1 MPILSYPN
9 FLQAAERKL
18 SDSGNTCGNHA
29 VLTINLGR
37 LAELDGILGYAAVD
51 QIIQTIAT
59 QLADALNPE
68 DLTGITGRHQVSCLL
83 VNLLAHAHAV
93 LAAHK
98 ITRILNSPF
107 PLGRQNILLNPC
119 IGVAYGCDKNS
130 TIDLMMRN
138 ASLAMQQALQEK
150 ELIKLFVENPEDAY
164 LTQLHLWSD
173 LNEAIETSALHL
185 QFQPQFS
192 VASGKIE
199 STEALLRWTHPQHGP
214 IRPDKLIQVAEGSI
228 LMPKLTQWVL
238 HTALRECSTYRKAG
252 IDAGVSINFSA
263 DDLREPDIIDLTA
276 QALNIWNIP
285 SDRITVEV
293 TETAVMETNRNI
305 LDTLN
310 HLKDMGL
317 KLSMDDFGT
326 GYSSMSR
333 MLELPLDEVKIDMI
347 FVRQM
352 TTHPKHERIVDSII
366 NLAHQLNLTVVAEG
380 VEDIDT
386 FRRLTELGC
395 DVIQGYL
402 IGKPMPLTDFIKTV
416 SQQSFEFLQPA
427 LSEAGDSD
435 QSIPGIMNSR

>member
-1 MPILSYPN
+1 MPILSYPH

-18 SDSGNTCGNHA
+18 SDSGSASGNHA
-29 VLTINLGR
+29 ILTVNLGR

-51 QIIQTIAT
+51 RIIQTVAT
-59 QLADALNPE
+59 QLADALNPG
-68 DLTGITGRHQVSCLL
+68 DLIGITGRHQISCLL
-83 VNLLAHAHAV
+83 VNLLASAHAV

-98 ITRILNSPF
+98 IIRTLAMPF
-107 PLGRQNILLNPC
+107 ALERQNILLTPC
-119 IGVAYGCDKNS
+119 IGVACGCEKNS
-130 TIDLMMRN
+130 SIDQLMRN
-138 ASLAMQQALQEK
+138 ASLAMQQAQQEK
-150 ELIKLFVENPEDAY
+150 EPVKLFADNPEDSH

-173 LNEAIETSALHL
+173 LNEAIETGALYL
-185 QFQPQFS
+185 GFQPQFS

-199 STEALLRWTHPQHGP
+199 STEALLRWIHPQHGP
-214 IRPDKLIQVAEGSI
+214 VRTDKLIQIAEGSI
-228 LMPKLTQWVL
+228 LMPKLTQWVV
-238 HTALRECSTYRKAG
+238 HTALRECLTYREAG

-276 QALNIWNIP
+276 QALEIWNIP
-285 SDRITVEV
+285 PRCITVEV

-326 GYSSMSR
+326 GYSSMAR

-347 FVRQM
+347 FVREM
-352 TTHPKHERIVDSII
+352 TKRPKHERIVDSII

-386 FRRLTELGC
+386 FRRLAALGC

-416 SQQSFEFLQPA
+416 RQQSFEFLQPA
-427 LSEAGDSD
+427 SPGSGNGY
-435 QSIPGIMNSR
+435 QSIPGIINSR

>member
-1 MPILSYPN
+1 MPILSYQN
-9 FLQAAERKL
+9 FFQTAERKL
-18 SDSGNTCGNHA
+18 SDNNNACGNHA
-29 VLTINLGR
+29 VLTVNLGR
-37 LAELDGILGYAAVD
+37 LAELDGILGHAAVD
-51 QIIQTIAT
+51 QIIQTISK

-68 DLTGITGRHQVSCLL
+68 DLIGITGRHQVSCLL
-83 VNLLAHAHAV
+83 VNLLANAHAI

-98 ITRILNSPF
+98 IIRILTVPF
-107 PLGRQNILLNPC
+107 TLGTQNILLNPC
-119 IGVAYGCDKNS
+119 IGVAYGCEKNS

-138 ASLAMQQALQEK
+138 ASLAIQQALQEK
-150 ELIKLFVENPEDAY
+150 EQIKLFVENPEDSY
-164 LTQLHLWSD
+164 LTQLHLWSE
-173 LNEAIETSALHL
+173 LNDAIETNALHL
-185 QFQPQFS
+185 QFQPQFNT
-192 VASGKIE
+192 ASGKIE

-214 IRPDKLIQVAEGSI
+214 IRTDKLIRIAEGTI

-238 HTALRECSTYRKAG
+238 HTALRECLAYRQAG

-276 QALNIWNIP
+276 QALSIWNVP
-285 SDRITVEV
+285 PGRITVEV

-347 FVRQM
+347 FVREM
-352 TTHPKHERIVDSII
+352 TKHPKHERIVDAII

-380 VEDIDT
+380 VEDLHT

-395 DVIQGYL
+395 DVIQGYF
-402 IGKPMPLTDFIKTV
+402 IGKPMPITDFINTIN
-416 SQQSFEFLQPA
+416 QQSFEYLQA
-427 LSEAGDSD
+427 VSLESGNRH
-435 QSIPGIMNSR
+435 QSIPGIINSR

>member
-138 ASLAMQQALQEK
+138 ASLAIATG
-150 ELIKLFVENPEDAY
+150 IA
-164 LTQLHLWSD
+164 
-173 LNEAIETSALHL
+173 
-185 QFQPQFS
+185 
-192 VASGKIE
+192 
-199 STEALLRWTHPQHGP
+199 
-214 IRPDKLIQVAEGSI
+214 
-228 LMPKLTQWVL
+228 
-238 HTALRECSTYRKAG
+238 RKR
-252 IDAGVSINFSA
+252 ID
-263 DDLREPDIIDLTA
+263 
-276 QALNIWNIP
+276 
-285 SDRITVEV
+285 
-293 TETAVMETNRNI
+293 
-305 LDTLN
+305 
-310 HLKDMGL
+310 
-317 KLSMDDFGT
+317 
-326 GYSSMSR
+326 
-333 MLELPLDEVKIDMI
+333 
-347 FVRQM
+347 
-352 TTHPKHERIVDSII
+352 
-366 NLAHQLNLTVVAEG
+366 
-380 VEDIDT
+380 
-386 FRRLTELGC
+386 
-395 DVIQGYL
+395 
-402 IGKPMPLTDFIKTV
+402 
-416 SQQSFEFLQPA
+416 
-427 LSEAGDSD
+427 
-435 QSIPGIMNSR
+435 